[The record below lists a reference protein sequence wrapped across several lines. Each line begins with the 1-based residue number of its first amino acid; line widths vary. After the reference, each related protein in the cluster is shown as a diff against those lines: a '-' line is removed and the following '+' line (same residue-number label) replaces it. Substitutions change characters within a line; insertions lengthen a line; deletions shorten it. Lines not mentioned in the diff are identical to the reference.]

1 MPQHQAPEALADRVM
16 SLMRPFPH
24 FFIEVQTMDY
34 LTPAIQLIGSVGFP
48 IIMCLLMYDRMN
60 KTDERHSADINKMT
74 EAVNNNTIAIRELTS
89 KMESDT

>member
-1 MPQHQAPEALADRVM
+1 
-16 SLMRPFPH
+16 
-24 FFIEVQTMDY
+24 MDY
-34 LTPAIQLIGSVGFP
+34 LTPALQLIGSVGFP
-48 IIMCLLMYDRMN
+48 IVMCLLMYDRMN